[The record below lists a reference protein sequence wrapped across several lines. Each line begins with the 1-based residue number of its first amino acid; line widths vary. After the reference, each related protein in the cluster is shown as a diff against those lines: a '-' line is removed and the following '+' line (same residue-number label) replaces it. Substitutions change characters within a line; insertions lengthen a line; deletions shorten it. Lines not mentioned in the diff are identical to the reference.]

1 MNILLALVPISL
13 ILLGLA
19 IYAFVWAVRNG
30 QYDDLDTP
38 ALDILVDRPL
48 EQSPAR
54 ELGNATDD
62 ENADALTQDPG
73 RNENDRGHA

>member
-38 ALDILVDRPL
+38 ALDILVDRPP
-48 EQSPAR
+48 EASFDREPANND
-54 ELGNATDD
+54 GTDG
-62 ENADALTQDPG
+62 ETGAD
-73 RNENDRGHA
+73 RNDSDGHA

>member
-38 ALDILVDRPL
+38 ALDILVDRAPDRAPDDTRDASTDL
-48 EQSPAR
+48 QRESPCDGA
-54 ELGNATDD
+54 
-62 ENADALTQDPG
+62 QDG
-73 RNENDRGHA
+73 A